1 MFVQE
6 AISSLHAC
14 RRDTNFCVGRKVLPS
29 CCTAILNCCCML
41 TLHVLLLSKMQTLE
55 RIPKMSA
62 NWYAE
67 VIKKN
72 RLES

>member
-1 MFVQE
+1 VQ
-6 AISSLHAC
+6 
-14 RRDTNFCVGRKVLPS
+14 
-29 CCTAILNCCCML
+29 
-41 TLHVLLLSKMQTLE
+41 LLLLQTLE